1 MIQSIHRFII
11 PLTTAFVLF
20 VLWAIF
26 EANTGKEALIVQ
38 WVHSLPYGDK
48 LGHFAAYGLL
58 VLMLNLC
65 FRFETLGQNWC
76 RIYLGSAIVT
86 SFAVAEEISQYF
98 IPSRT
103 FDLYDLAADA
113 AGIALFTVLSW
124 LCALYYRK
132 HETSSLKSNQS

>member
-1 MIQSIHRFII
+1 MTQGIQRFMI
-11 PLTTAFVLF
+11 PLTTALVLF

-26 EANTGKEALIVQ
+26 EANSGKEAVVFQ
-38 WVHSLPYGDK
+38 WVHSFPYGDK
-48 LGHFAAYGLL
+48 LGHFAVYGLL

-65 FRFETLGQNWC
+65 FRFQTLGQNWC
-76 RIYLGSAIVT
+76 KVYLGSAIVT

-113 AGIALFTVLSW
+113 AGIALFTGLSW
-124 LCALYYRK
+124 LCASFFRK
-132 HETSSLKSNQS
+132 RERSVLKIDQR